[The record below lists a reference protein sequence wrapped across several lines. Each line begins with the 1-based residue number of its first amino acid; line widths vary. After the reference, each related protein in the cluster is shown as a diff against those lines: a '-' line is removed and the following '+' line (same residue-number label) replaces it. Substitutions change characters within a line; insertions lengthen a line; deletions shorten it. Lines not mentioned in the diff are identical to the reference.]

1 MRGWLASLQ
10 VFLVVSTV
18 LLMAATITDWY
29 IMILAI
35 S

>member
-1 MRGWLASLQ
+1 MRGWLAPLQ
-10 VFLVVSTV
+10 AFIVVSNV

-29 IMILAI
+29 ITILAM